1 MFVCLFIC
9 LLYVCLFIYYLLD
22 VCLFVCLFV
31 YRVYT
36 ELKQE
41 IDAKRNEQDQLRQR
55 RDISFTVCMFSCVKT
70 AIQKFVIK
78 LKRHRNQ
85 HSAIMCDSQHC
96 GTPTVHVIEYIVM
109 QFFL

>member
-9 LLYVCLFIYYLLD
+9 LLD
-22 VCLFVCLFV
+22 VCLFVRLFV

-55 RDISFTVCMFSCVKT
+55 RDVSFTVCMF
-70 AIQKFVIK
+70 
-78 LKRHRNQ
+78 
-85 HSAIMCDSQHC
+85 
-96 GTPTVHVIEYIVM
+96 
-109 QFFL
+109 FLR